1 MMNEICDNI
10 HNWIDS
16 LLGGRASLINSEC
29 KKIMIDD
36 WSWPFVI
43 DNNVSDNKENIE
55 YHLLEVLNKELCA
68 NVMFEQ

>member
-36 WSWPFVI
+36 
-43 DNNVSDNKENIE
+43 
-55 YHLLEVLNKELCA
+55 
-68 NVMFEQ
+68 